1 MRPSPLRCLVACLSV
16 TLAMTTQSIMHAQE
30 PTSTQP
36 PGGMGPPGR
45 QSLVLQEAVQSD
57 LGLSDKQK
65 NQLNNLQA
73 SIGQK
78 SRDLFQSAQENG
90 ADPQEFREAMA
101 GLYREH
107 QSSLL
112 RVLDKTQKSRLA
124 QIELQREGFLAASR
138 SEFASKLKVTSPQ
151 TKKIKT
157 IVGEMRREQAKAM
170 PGALQQEAAPP
181 AKSAG
186 TAKTKKGTSKTR
198 RPSGGTAGQENEEMG
213 GDPEFAGNG
222 FFGGGVPG
230 GGGGLPG
237 GQPDVLTPEAQADL
251 ARFQEVQAKSREEAK
266 TKIGEVLTPEQKAGF
281 EKLTGKPFDFSKIQ
295 DGPPTAKLGEEAEP
309 KADEAAKKAAMS
321 KGQPK
326 SKAKKTDQ

>member
-1 MRPSPLRCLVACLSV
+1 
-16 TLAMTTQSIMHAQE
+16 
-30 PTSTQP
+30 
-36 PGGMGPPGR
+36 
-45 QSLVLQEAVQSD
+45 
-57 LGLSDKQK
+57 
-65 NQLNNLQA
+65 
-73 SIGQK
+73 
-78 SRDLFQSAQENG
+78 LFQAAQENG

-107 QSSLL
+107 RASLL
-112 RVLDKTQKSRLA
+112 RVLDKNQKSRLA

-138 SEFASKLKVTSPQ
+138 SEVGSKLKLTVPQ
-151 TKKIKT
+151 TKKIRT

-170 PGALQQEAAPP
+170 PGMVGALQQEGAPP
-181 AKSAG
+181 AKSAS

-213 GDPEFAGNG
+213 GDPEFAGND

-230 GGGGLPG
+230 GGGPPGGLP
-237 GQPDVLTPEAQADL
+237 DFLKPESQADF
-251 ARFQEVQAKSREEAK
+251 AKVQEVQAKSREAAN

-295 DGPPTAKLGEEAEP
+295 DGPAAAKVGEEAEP
-309 KADEAAKKAAMS
+309 KADEATKKAETP

-326 SKAKKTDQ
+326 SKAKKADQ